1 MNPLT
6 TDRLRNLFEGFHRKT
21 LMVIGDLMLD
31 QYFWGNVSRIS
42 PEAPVPVVEIESES
56 YRFGGAANV
65 SHNVSAL
72 GARVI
77 PVGVIGDDNSGLALK
92 RLHEEKGLPVQGL
105 IVDPERPTTVKT
117 RIIAHG
123 QHVVRTDREVKKG
136 ISKKIQNRILD
147 FFTSRLDTIDG
158 LILEDYNKG
167 LLVPH
172 VIESVIELSNR
183 KGVPVF
189 VDPKVDHF
197 MHFKHVTL
205 FKPNRKETADILGI
219 RLDSNEALERAG
231 QRLLEKLECDGVLI
245 TLGEEGMMLMEAGK
259 PLYRIPTRAQKV
271 HDVSGAGDT
280 VIATMAVAVTGGAN
294 LREGATIANHAAGI
308 VCGEVG
314 VVPVDRARLLA
325 MLIEES
331 GPG

>member
-1 MNPLT
+1 
-6 TDRLRNLFEGFHRKT
+6 
-21 LMVIGDLMLD
+21 MLD

-65 SHNVSAL
+65 SHNVATL
-72 GARVI
+72 GACVI
-77 PVGVIGDDNSGLALK
+77 PVGVIGDDNSGMVLK
-92 RLHEEKGLPVQGL
+92 RLHEEKGFPVQGL
-105 IVDPERPTTVKT
+105 IVDSDRPTTVKT

-123 QHVVRTDREVKKG
+123 QHVVRTDREMKKG
-136 ISKKIQNRILD
+136 ISRKIQSQILD
-147 FFTSRLDTIDG
+147 FFESKLDAIDG

-172 VIESVIELSNR
+172 VIESVIGWSNR
-183 KGVPVF
+183 KGVPIF
-189 VDPKVDHF
+189 VDPKFDHF

-205 FKPNRKETADILGI
+205 FKPNRKETADILGVP
-219 RLDSNEALERAG
+219 LDSAEALERAG
-231 QRLLEKLECDGVLI
+231 ERLLEKLEVGGVLI
-245 TLGEEGMMLMEAGK
+245 TLGAEGMMLMEAGK
-259 PLYRIPTRAQKV
+259 PVYRIPTQAQKV

-280 VIATMAVAVTGGAN
+280 VIATMAVSFTGGAD
-294 LREGATIANHAAGI
+294 LREAAYIANHAAGI

-314 VVPVDRARLLA
+314 VVPVDADHLLR

-331 GPG
+331 GTG